1 MTAPQ
6 DAPRPADW
14 LDAALAAAV
23 LAVDPAGIGGAVVTA
38 RPGPVRDRWIALLR
52 GLLPEAAPVR
62 RVPLHISDA
71 NLLGGLDLVATLS
84 AGRPVVGRGLLAEA
98 DGGVLLLAMAERMVP
113 GQAARLAAVLDTGE
127 AVMERDGIALRSP
140 ARVGMVALDEAAEDD
155 EGVPEALRD
164 RLALH
169 LRLEGIPVGEAGD
182 VPFEADDVAAARSI
196 LPLVRVGDA
205 SLEALCAAAA
215 ALGIG
220 SARAPLLAMRAA
232 AACAALDGRTEVGED
247 DVAAAARLV
256 YASRATMVP
265 AAAAEER
272 EGEAE
277 EQPPDDQPPDD
288 QPPPPPEDGA
298 PEAEQRPDDPQ
309 AALEDVILAAAQA
322 AMPEGLLRK
331 LQAGRTERL
340 RSSAQQGRAGAQQTG
355 GPGRGR
361 PAGTRRGAP
370 DRGQR
375 LNLIETLRAAAP
387 WQPVRRAARADPAD
401 GARIEVRRDDMRVT
415 RLKRRSQSATIFVVD
430 ASGSAAFRRLAE
442 AKGAVELLL
451 ADCYVRRDQVAV
463 VAFRGEGAELLLPP
477 TRSLV
482 RAKRS
487 LAELPGGG
495 GTPLASALDAAGA
508 LADSLKRKGSSPTVV
523 LLTDGRA
530 NIARDGARGR
540 PKAEADAM
548 AAARE
553 MRIAGVSA
561 LLVDTSPFPEPA
573 AQRLAAEMAATYVPL
588 PFADSAA
595 LSEVVRAAATGPS
608 RTPAG
613 VVGRA
618 A

>member
-23 LAVDPAGIGGAVVTA
+23 FAVDPAGIGGAVVTA

-52 GLLPEAAPVR
+52 GLLPGTAPVR
-62 RVPLHISDA
+62 RVPLHVSDA
-71 NLLGGLDLVATLS
+71 NLLGGLDLVATLA
-84 AGRPVVGRGLLAEA
+84 AGRPVVGRGLLADA

-155 EGVPEALRD
+155 EGVPDALKD

-169 LRLEGIPVGEAGD
+169 LRLPGIPVAEAGD
-182 VPFEADDVAAARSI
+182 APFEADDVAAARSI
-196 LPLVRVGDA
+196 LQLVRVGDA

-256 YASRATMVP
+256 YASRATMIP
-265 AAAAEER
+265 AAAEEK
-272 EGEAE
+272 EGEADDA
-277 EQPPDDQPPDD
+277 PPDDQPPDD
-288 QPPPPPEDGA
+288 QPPPPPEEGA
-298 PEAEQRPDDPQ
+298 PAAERQPDDPQ

-322 AMPEGLLRK
+322 AMPEGLLKK

-355 GPGRGR
+355 GGGRGR

-387 WQPVRRAARADPAD
+387 WQPVRRAARTDPAD

-415 RLKRRSQSATIFVVD
+415 RLKRRTQSATIFVVD

-487 LAELPGGG
+487 LAEMPGGG

-508 LADSLKRKGSSPTVV
+508 LADSLKRKGASPTVV

-553 MRIAGVSA
+553 MRVAGVAA

-595 LSEVVRAAATGPS
+595 LSDVVRAVV
-608 RTPAG
+608 PASG
-613 VVGRA
+613 TSGGARGRA